1 MPSFELEYLE
11 LLKHQVADEIA
22 FLVSFGHDN
31 TMITTPCPFCYASR
45 DGNYRCNRV
54 GELRQF
60 QSSIA
65 IARTKVLLRNRQPIG
80 GIERQQVTYEDL
92 NSIELKPIV
101 L

>member
-1 MPSFELEYLE
+1 MPSFDLEYLE

-22 FLVSFGHDN
+22 FLVRHGHDN
-31 TMITTPCPFCYASR
+31 TEITTPCPFCYAR
-45 DGNYRCNRV
+45 RYNNYRCNRLA
-54 GELRQF
+54 ELRQF

-65 IARTKVLLRNRQPIG
+65 IARTKALQRNRQPIG
-80 GIERQQVTYEDL
+80 GIEREQVTYEAL